1 MTVRV
6 LRAEG
11 RPATPWKNGGG
22 LTREIA
28 AAPEGADMADFAWR
42 VSLADVARGG
52 PFSRFEGVD
61 RVITLVEGPGMVLTV
76 DGSPHPV
83 AEPYA
88 PFAFPGDADTDCRLL
103 GGPLVDFNVMTRR
116 GRATARVEIVRGR
129 VVLPAPPAASVL
141 LVVVL
146 EGSAVLEGAGTRL
159 GRLDAALCTGARD
172 EVLEVEGVA
181 ALVALS
187 GTTAEVQEP
196 SRCYQVRT
204 EPGELR

>member
-6 LRAEG
+6 LRAGE
-11 RPATPWKNGGG
+11 RPAAPWKNGGG

-28 AAPEGADMADFAWR
+28 AAPEGADMAGFAWR

-76 DGSPHPV
+76 DGSPHTV
-83 AEPYA
+83 AEPYV
-88 PFAFPGDADTDCRLL
+88 PFAFPGDAATGCRLL

-116 GRATARVEIVRGR
+116 GRAGARVEIVRGR
-129 VVLPAPPAASVL
+129 TELPAASEAPAL

-146 EGSAVLEGAGTRL
+146 EGSAVLEGAGTDL
-159 GRLDAALCTGARD
+159 GRLDAALFTGARA
-172 EVLEVEGVA
+172 EALAVEGVA
-181 ALVALS
+181 ALVAFT
-187 GTTAEVQEP
+187 GA
-196 SRCYQVRT
+196 T
-204 EPGELR
+204 EES